1 MEALARFKEHDIQPK
16 VQSKE
21 QELADEAPAV
31 GGEVAA
37 LHHGGGGGGGG
48 EAEHRQQDL
57 EAPLGPLGH
66 HQHGGRAAQT
76 RVGFKSSNVTL
87 DVFVQSTVNCE
98 MFFYFMFFLLKE

>member
-48 EAEHRQQDL
+48 EAEHRREGGVGEVLQAVDL
-57 EAPLGPLGH
+57 WGSGLGCDGFM
-66 HQHGGRAAQT
+66 
-76 RVGFKSSNVTL
+76 RVSG
-87 DVFVQSTVNCE
+87 D
-98 MFFYFMFFLLKE
+98 